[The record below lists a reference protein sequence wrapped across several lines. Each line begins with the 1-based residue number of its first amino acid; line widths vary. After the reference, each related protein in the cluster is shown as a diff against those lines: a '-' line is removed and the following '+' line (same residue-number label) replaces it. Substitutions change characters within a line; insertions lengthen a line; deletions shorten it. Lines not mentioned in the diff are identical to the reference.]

1 MIRAA
6 IFAVLFWS
14 CVRAEEPK
22 VASSPAR
29 FSIQWITNTAK
40 GASVAVNG
48 NVADALKGSRP
59 EELFVVQVEQAD
71 LRSVIGLP
79 AINGK
84 YEVLRD
90 SIVFRPQFPFQ
101 AGVKYRAT
109 FHSKGEKPVSSL
121 LEIPLARGDPSTVV
135 REIYPTAKVLPEN
148 LLKFYLYFSAPMSG
162 GHIYEHIRLL
172 DESGKPAEL
181 PFLEI
186 DEELWNSD
194 MTRLTLFLDPGRIKR
209 GVKPLEEV
217 GPALVEGKSYVL
229 TIDRSWLD
237 AEGTPLKADFRKE
250 FRVGPAD
257 REAPDLN
264 KWKIVP
270 PKAGTK
276 KPLKVLFPDP
286 MDHALAARLI
296 LVESLS
302 GTVTMQAQEREWN
315 FWPDEPWKRGQ
326 FQLQVQTT
334 IEDLAG
340 NNIGKPFEV
349 DLFEGVD
356 KRIKREVLRKTFEVN

>member
-1 MIRAA
+1 MVRAA

-14 CVRAEEPK
+14 CARAEEPK
-22 VASSPAR
+22 VANSPAR
-29 FSIQWITNTAK
+29 FSIEWMTNSAK
-40 GASVAVNG
+40 GGSVAVKG
-48 NVADALKGSRP
+48 NLGEALTGRSP
-59 EELFVVQVEQAD
+59 QELFVVQVEQTD

-79 AINGK
+79 AISGK
-84 YEVLRD
+84 YEVQREA
-90 SIVFRPQFPFQ
+90 IVFHPQFPFQ

-109 FHSKGEKPVSSL
+109 FYSKGEKPVSSV
-121 LEIPLARGDPSTVV
+121 LEIPLARRESSTVV
-135 REIYPTAKVLPEN
+135 REIFPTAKVLPEN

-162 GHIYEHIRLL
+162 GHIYEHIQLL
-172 DESGKPAEL
+172 DELGSPVEL

-217 GPALVEGKSYVL
+217 GPALMEGKSYVL
-229 TIDRSWLD
+229 TVDRSWLD
-237 AEGTPLKADFRKE
+237 ANGTPLKAGFRKE
-250 FRVGPAD
+250 FRVGGVD
-257 REAPDLN
+257 REPPDLN
-264 KWKIVP
+264 QWRIIP
-270 PKAGTK
+270 PKSGTK
-276 KPLKVLFPDP
+276 EPLKVLFPDP

-296 LVESLS
+296 SVESVA
-302 GTVTMQAQEREWN
+302 GTVMLQAEEREWN
-315 FWPDEPWKRGQ
+315 FRPEEPWKPGQ
-326 FQLQVQTT
+326 FHLRVQTT